1 MEVTGDVKLSF
12 HWTHIDWLECY
23 LDFLFLCL
31 SKKVLPQTELKNIT
45 GADLRKL
52 MISSVVYIRCW
63 GTIVYPDSRTVQSLK
78 AEKRDRELRS
88 SVCEGLVK
96 IIEMDELTQSKMG
109 RVLKDRLCV
118 SSI

>member
-31 SKKVLPQTELKNIT
+31 SKRVLPQTELKNIT

-109 RVLKDRLCV
+109 RMLRDRLCV

>member
-1 MEVTGDVKLSF
+1 MEVTGDVKLSC

-23 LDFLFLCL
+23 LGFLFLCL
-31 SKKVLPQTELKNIT
+31 SKRVLPQTELKNIT

-52 MISSVVYIRCW
+52 MISSVVYKWCW
-63 GTIVYPDSRTVQSLK
+63 GTVVYPDSRIVQSLK
-78 AEKRDRELRS
+78 AEKRDRKLGS
-88 SVCEGLVK
+88 PVCERLVR

>member
-1 MEVTGDVKLSF
+1 M
-12 HWTHIDWLECY
+12 
-23 LDFLFLCL
+23 CL
-31 SKKVLPQTELKNIT
+31 RKRVLPQTELKNKT

-63 GTIVYPDSRTVQSLK
+63 GTIVYPGSRMIQSLE
-78 AEKRDRELRS
+78 AEKRDRELGS

-96 IIEMDELTQSKMG
+96 IIGMDELTQSKMG
-109 RVLKDRLCV
+109 MVLKDRVCV